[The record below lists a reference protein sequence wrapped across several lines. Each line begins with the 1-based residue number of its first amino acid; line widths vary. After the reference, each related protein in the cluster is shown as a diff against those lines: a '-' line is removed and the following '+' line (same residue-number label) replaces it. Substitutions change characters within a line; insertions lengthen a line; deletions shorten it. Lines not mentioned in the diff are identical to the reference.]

1 MAVMALHQVGA
12 DPDAECMQQVLRQ
25 LGNPAIAAHSR
36 RYFKTGPGEYG
47 EGDQFLGIRL
57 PVLRKLLPRCQHTP
71 LGSICTVLQSP
82 WHEERLFALL
92 LLVARFAKGD
102 QASRAAVFEQ
112 YLAHTAF
119 INNWDLVDCSA
130 SRIVGAFLEDQGRDL
145 LRTLAGS
152 ESLWERRIAI
162 VATLHGIKKQSF
174 ADCLAIAG
182 LLLADRHDLMHK
194 AVGWMLREV
203 GKRDQ
208 ATLEFFLH
216 QHYRTMPR
224 TMLRYAIE
232 KFPDSLRTAYLHN
245 RVPGPEA

>member
-12 DPDAECMQQVLRQ
+12 DPDARSMQQVLRQ
-25 LGNPAIAAHSR
+25 LGNPAIASHSR
-36 RYFKTGPGEYG
+36 RFFKTGPGEYG

-57 PVLRKLLPRCQHTP
+57 PVLRKLLPRYQHIP
-71 LGSICTVLQSP
+71 LGSIFTVLQSP

-102 QASRAAVFEQ
+102 QATRTAVFEQ

-130 SRIVGAFLEDQGRDL
+130 SQIVGAFLEDRGQDL

-152 ESLWERRIAI
+152 GSLWERRIAI

-182 LLLADRHDLMHK
+182 LLLDDRHDLIHK

-208 ATLEFFLH
+208 TTLEFFLH
-216 QHYRTMPR
+216 QHSRYMPR

-232 KFPDSLRTAYLHN
+232 KFPDSLRTAYLRN